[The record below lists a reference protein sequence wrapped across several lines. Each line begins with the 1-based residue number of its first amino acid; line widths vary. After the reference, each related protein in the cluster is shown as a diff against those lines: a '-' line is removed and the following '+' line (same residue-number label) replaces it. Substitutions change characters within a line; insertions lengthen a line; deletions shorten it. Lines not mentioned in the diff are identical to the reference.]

1 MELTTEQSNS
11 PQESQ
16 YQQQADNLLSQP
28 DNQPDYQQQDL
39 PLQQEP
45 QSQSYSDQ
53 PETEVAPIEVAETEV
68 AEIDDTQEPEAIL
81 EEVTSEFEFTS
92 IDDIDI
98 ASLPEAARTY
108 VEPILNHVKELQ
120 NELTSEKAAYED
132 VRDQFTTL
140 LETIDEAT
148 KGNIEPIVQEYQNVH
163 NAFTQISTENVNLAH
178 RLFEMEYPEY
188 EQNGDDVKRAFAE
201 ALVHPS
207 FNDRYVGDSLY
218 DKMVDAYKLTMYRMG
233 GTPTRAKPQPTQS
246 QPVAPE
252 PRRQPNPQA
261 VKQSLVSGG
270 NMAPNL
276 PTLNLQEMSYE
287 DILSRGEHLLDL

>member
-1 MELTTEQSNS
+1 MPL
-11 PQESQ
+11 
-16 YQQQADNLLSQP
+16 QP
-28 DNQPDYQQQDL
+28 DPH
-39 PLQQEP
+39 LQSSNEEVQ
-45 QSQSYSDQ
+45 
-53 PETEVAPIEVAETEV
+53 TEVAPTEV
-68 AEIDDTQEPEAIL
+68 TPEIEPTVEEPAAIL
-81 EEVTSEFEFTS
+81 EEQTPAFEFTS
-92 IDDIDI
+92 IDDIDV
-98 ASLPEAARTY
+98 ATLPESARTY
-108 VEPILNHVKELQ
+108 VEPILSHVRELR
-120 NELTSEKAAYED
+120 NELTTEKAAYED
-132 VRDQFTTL
+132 VKNQFSVL

-188 EQNGDDVKRAFAE
+188 EQHGDDVKRAFAE

-218 DKMVDAYKLTMYRMG
+218 DKMVDAYKLTMYRKG
-233 GTPTRAKPQPTQS
+233 ITPNRAKPQPTQS
-246 QPVAPE
+246 QPVAQE
-252 PRRQPNPQA
+252 PKRQPNPQA